1 MALNSKPE
9 LRHCMHVA
17 ISLHVALSSSSLVQ
31 RWHGFYAVCVGV
43 VAWHC
48 HMSHTLRSR
57 PAVFSEC
64 RGQHLPSRPCS
75 SVCNPKTGLDIHS
88 KNHTS
93 STTSIPTNL
102 PTYQPTY
109 LHTYILALALEQ
121 LRRGFWRFKTNDL
134 GTLTWFV
141 ALMFGS
147 GHCRRPTYI
156 HTPRQTDR

>member
-1 MALNSKPE
+1 MALS
-9 LRHCMHVA
+9 HVA
-17 ISLHVALSSSSLVQ
+17 HVEKPSCSI
-31 RWHGFYAVCVGV
+31 FGV
-43 VAWHC
+43 P
-48 HMSHTLRSR
+48 R
-57 PAVFSEC
+57 PA
-64 RGQHLPSRPCS
+64 PSFQTLLL
-75 SVCNPKTGLDIHS
+75 SVQS
-88 KNHTS
+88 KDWARYTFKKPYIIDYFHTYQ
-93 STTSIPTNL
+93 PTNL

-156 HTPRQTDR
+156 HTYIHTPRQTDRQTDRQIDRPIYAHAHSYISTYPITKPHK